1 MRRLLI
7 TAALALGLLPTLARA
22 QTDNRTLG
30 GDDIPPTRWP
40 IVAALLHGG
49 APGCGAVLIA
59 ESWVVTA
66 AHCVYRNG
74 AALEPAVL
82 SVRFGTELP
91 DSAAGEVVD
100 VAEVVVHKD
109 FAAPT
114 PPPNNFSYFV
124 NDIALLRLGRP
135 VALAPAQLLGTTR
148 AAALAAVGKPATA
161 IGWGTLAEASAPTGT
176 TILKQVAMTV
186 AASGVCATTIAPRPY
201 LAGMLCA
208 EPQSAT
214 PAAADATCGGDA
226 GGPLLLP
233 NGRGG
238 FVLAGILSGLRV
250 DCTEPGPA
258 IATAMPDYL
267 DWIVAR
273 VPTLIVD
280 GNVVESG
287 FWGIDGAAAA
297 GVAIEIQGSRLILGL
312 MLYDAAGSPTW
323 YFASGAFSGLGT
335 FTAPLQEFADGSDML
350 YGAGLGTYQTLASPG
365 TVTLTFQAADRAR
378 LTVAGRD
385 WTIRRSDQIAGR
397 PAPDAGLP
405 ETGWYRSRRDP
416 GRFWFVE
423 AQGARM
429 MVADFAYGTA
439 RVDDHY
445 PARWTIAAG
454 TAAKVGT
461 AAVMSAPIYGCVG
474 GPGLKTTGGTAS
486 CGDTDFALSL
496 MYPGVFTGWLI
507 PDGSRAV
514 AVGRYVAP

>member
-7 TAALALGLLPTLARA
+7 TAALALGLLPTLAQA

-49 APGCGAVLIA
+49 APDCGAVLIA

-66 AHCVYRNG
+66 AHCVYRDG

-109 FAAPT
+109 FSAPT

-297 GVAIEIQGSRLILGL
+297 G
-312 MLYDAAGSPTW
+312 
-323 YFASGAFSGLGT
+323 
-335 FTAPLQEFADGSDML
+335 
-350 YGAGLGTYQTLASPG
+350 
-365 TVTLTFQAADRAR
+365 
-378 LTVAGRD
+378 
-385 WTIRRSDQIAGR
+385 
-397 PAPDAGLP
+397 P
-405 ETGWYRSRRDP
+405 EA
-416 GRFWFVE
+416 E
-423 AQGARM
+423 A
-429 MVADFAYGTA
+429 
-439 RVDDHY
+439 
-445 PARWTIAAG
+445 
-454 TAAKVGT
+454 
-461 AAVMSAPIYGCVG
+461 
-474 GPGLKTTGGTAS
+474 
-486 CGDTDFALSL
+486 
-496 MYPGVFTGWLI
+496 
-507 PDGSRAV
+507 
-514 AVGRYVAP
+514 